1 MDMSI
6 LKKDFN
12 IDKICMSI
20 DLTICNDVSEHDVN
34 YLLDTM
40 TIDILLK
47 RFNSSYY
54 RLNRTDKK
62 VFILTNIIDELFKIK
77 KRTYEN
83 DGPEIMYSIKNDINN
98 FFKILKLSSVLIFE
112 VTKYQSLKHPMYGE
126 EDRYLVYAMEHFPF
140 KYIFSDDPEILRA
153 YPDKALSRNLIFE
166 YL

>member
-1 MDMSI
+1 MGNM
-6 LKKDFN
+6 KKDF
-12 IDKICMSI
+12 KIGEVCMSI
-20 DLTICNDVSEHDVN
+20 DLTICDDVSEHDAN

-62 VFILTNIIDELFKIK
+62 VFILTNIIDEFFKIK

-83 DGPEIMYSIKNDINN
+83 DGPEIIYSIINDINN
-98 FFKILKLSSVLIFE
+98 FFKMLRLSSVKIFE
-112 VTKYQSLKHPMYGE
+112 VTQDQSLLYPMYGE

-140 KYIFSDDPEILRA
+140 NYIFSDDPEISRA
-153 YPDKALSRNLIFE
+153 YPEKSLSRNLIFE
-166 YL
+166 FL